1 MIVYPR
7 IFLIQI
13 DLKVTADDVCNSR
26 LFKIILR
33 LYKNKRNLGKTYML
47 VNMPRKKKKLK
58 NIGHK
63 HRRNTDQ
70 AHFIEAAV
78 HSGL

>member
-1 MIVYPR
+1 MIVYPH

-33 LYKNKRNLGKTYML
+33 LYKNIRNLGKTYML

-70 AHFIEAAV
+70 AHLIEAAV